1 MVNVTIE
8 DIPDF
13 PGMPGQ
19 RPTPGAPSD
28 VVPVDVVLVTSPLDR
43 NYRNVALNAAVV
55 DAFIAA
61 EILADRAYETQ
72 VERWSPWSELQLDLS
87 YADAAILN
95 YARFTIGS
103 RRWYA
108 FLDVEYLNLTT
119 SAFTPTPDI
128 WTTFAPRVGYS
139 QVLRSHA
146 AVAASKNGDTSYC
159 LEPENFTPGEL
170 VGYAG
175 YQADPLGTPRVLVIS
190 TTDLS
195 GDGFVAV
202 DPDQANTATDFI
214 ATVNT
219 SGTIEAPQPVGG
231 DQPFAYAIGSGSY
244 DDLFYYPYAES
255 MGLSPGNTM
264 YRPYARGATP
274 SLIDGVIAE
283 GGAFLYPSIGAA
295 ITHLSKIAH
304 TPWISDGIQRIIL
317 VPGGSAGGS
326 GAIDLSPH
334 SNKLTITGGPSYQA
348 TFNTEI
354 DYYTTLAADWKS
366 GLPSA
371 YTTWTKLRT
380 APYSSVQIADR
391 LGGTSDYDPQAIV
404 GLGSLRLHFQ
414 GVYHPE
420 ADVVAWIVGAGGT
433 ADQNAPMAVPLG
445 VALPHYAVGRDSVLA
460 AQAAGIAAERSQSIQ
475 DMITALQRA
484 SADNAFTMASTFTA
498 TQFAIAEAV

>member
-1 MVNVTIE
+1 MVDIG

-19 RPTPGAPSD
+19 RPTPGAPSG
-28 VVPVDVVLVTSPLDR
+28 VTPIAVVLVSTQLDR
-43 NYRNVALNAAVV
+43 NYRNVALNPAAV

-61 EILADRAYETQ
+61 EILATRAFEAE

-87 YADAAILN
+87 YTQAVAYN
-95 YARFTIGS
+95 YARFTIGARS
-103 RRWYA
+103 WYA

-119 SAFTPTPDI
+119 SAFTPTPDL
-128 WTTFAPRVGYS
+128 WTTYAPTIGYS
-139 QVLRSHA
+139 QVLRSHV
-146 AVAASKNGDTSYC
+146 AVAASSSGDTSYC

-170 VGYAG
+170 VGYSG

-202 DPDQANTATDFI
+202 DDDTANTATDFI
-214 ATVNT
+214 STVQAN
-219 SGTIEAPQPVGG
+219 GTIEAPQPVGG
-231 DQPFAYAIGSGSY
+231 DQPFAYAIGSGAY
-244 DDLFYYPYAES
+244 DDLFYYPYAEAA
-255 MGLSPGNTM
+255 GLSAGNTM

-274 SLIDGVIAE
+274 SLVDGVIAE

-304 TPWISDGIQRIIL
+304 TPWISDGIQRMIL
-317 VPGGSAGGS
+317 VPGGSAGGNS
-326 GAIDLSPH
+326 SIDLSPH

-348 TFNTEI
+348 SFDTEI
-354 DYYTTLAADWKS
+354 DYDTTLAGDWKT
-366 GLPSA
+366 GLPGA
-371 YTTWTKLRT
+371 YNTWIKLRT
-380 APYSSVQIADR
+380 APYSSVQLANR
-391 LGGTSDYDPQAIV
+391 LGDTSEYDPQAIV

-420 ADVVAWIVGAGGT
+420 ADVAAWIVGAGGS
-433 ADQNAPMAVPLG
+433 ADQNTPMAVPLG

-460 AQAAGIAAERSQSIQ
+460 AQAAGMAAERSQSIQ
-475 DMITALQRA
+475 DMIIALQRA
-484 SADNAFTMASTFTA
+484 STDNAFTLASTFTA